1 MKNRLEL
8 YFKLLDVTK
17 ALKLECM
24 DNGAVTVKLQ
34 QIENN
39 FNSIIN
45 SMPIKKD
52 KQSQN

>member
-1 MKNRLEL
+1 MRNKLEL

-17 ALKLECM
+17 ALKLENM
-24 DNGAVTVKLQ
+24 NNGAVTVKLQ

-45 SMPIKKD
+45 SIPIKND
-52 KQSQN
+52 K